1 MHENTTLYGCAL
13 FGVLFQDYSKY
24 SFSLRENT
32 ALSKISEIE
41 NDAKIYDACRKSHVS
56 DFIADWERGID
67 ENLMHRFS
75 PDGKE
80 LSGGQWQRVS
90 LARAFFRDA
99 PVVLLD
105 EPSAALN
112 PVAEHNIFKDFAQL
126 SKKSAILI
134 SHRLSSITLC
144 DKIPVLKSGHIV
156 ERGSHSELLKQNG
169 EYARLFNLQASKYFD
184 NSI

>member
-1 MHENTTLYGCAL
+1 MHENTILYGCAL

-24 SFSLRENT
+24 SFNLRENI

-90 LARAFFRDA
+90 LARAFFRDS

-112 PVAEHNIFKDFAQL
+112 PVAEHNFSRIL
-126 SKKSAILI
+126 RSCRKK
-134 SHRLSSITLC
+134 
-144 DKIPVLKSGHIV
+144 
-156 ERGSHSELLKQNG
+156 
-169 EYARLFNLQASKYFD
+169 ARY
-184 NSI
+184 

>member
-1 MHENTTLYGCAL
+1 
-13 FGVLFQDYSKY
+13 
-24 SFSLRENT
+24 
-32 ALSKISEIE
+32 
-41 NDAKIYDACRKSHVS
+41 
-56 DFIADWERGID
+56 
-67 ENLMHRFS
+67 MHRFS